1 MVKLKTYQLR
11 AEKEVTEKTTNIV
24 VNINKHSSVPKY
36 IQVADSIA
44 KDIMNGKIEKE
55 QRMPSI
61 NELSDSCSLSRDTI
75 EKAYK
80 ILQDRDLVFPV
91 KGVGNFATIGT
102 NESQID
108 ILFLINKPSSYKMEV
123 YNAFVNTMGS
133 KAHVNMYLY
142 YCEEQLF
149 INALKK
155 NSNSYDYFVIMP
167 HFKSKAKNH
176 VCYTPK
182 VIKAIETIPKDKLI
196 IIDNSYTEISGNF
209 AAIYQ
214 DYKNDIIHALEE
226 GLEKLKKYKK
236 IILVYPTKLVFPYPT
251 GILVGFIKFCE
262 QYGFEFEILD
272 EIYDDLEFESNEAYI
287 TIEEE
292 DLVHLVQQ
300 IREKNW
306 IMGKD
311 IGVISYNETPLKALL
326 GITVISTDFRGMG
339 EAAAKLVLNNKKEI
353 SKNPFN
359 YIERNSL

>member
-1 MVKLKTYQLR
+1 MI
-11 AEKEVTEKTTNIV
+11 EKSPSIV
-24 VNINKHSSVPKY
+24 VRINKHSSIPKF
-36 IQVADSIA
+36 IQVADSISE
-44 KDIMNGKIEKE
+44 DISNGNIKKQ
-55 QRMPSI
+55 QRIPSI
-61 NELSDSCSLSRDTI
+61 NDLSDSSRLSRDTI

-80 ILQDRDLVFPV
+80 ILRERDLIFSV
-91 KGVGNFATIGT
+91 KGKGYFTAGNDSESKSTIF
-102 NESQID
+102 
-108 ILFLINKPSSYKMEV
+108 FLINKPSSYKMEV
-123 YNAFVNTMGS
+123 YNAFVNKIGN
-133 KAHVNMYLY
+133 KADVDMYLY
-142 YCEEQLF
+142 YCDEQLF

-155 NSNSYDYFVIMP
+155 NINSYNYFVIMP
-167 HFKSKAKNH
+167 HFKSKSKNH

-182 VIKAIETIPKDKLI
+182 VIKAIETIPKEKLI
-196 IIDNSYTEISGNF
+196 IIDNSYTEISGTF

-214 DYKNDIIHALEE
+214 DYKEDIIHALEE

-272 EIYDDLEFESNEAYI
+272 KIYDELEFESKEAYI

-300 IREKNW
+300 IREKNLV
-306 IMGKD
+306 MGED
-311 IGVISYNETPLKALL
+311 IGLISYNETPLKALL
-326 GITVISTDFRGMG
+326 GITVISTDFKGMG
-339 EAAAKLVLNNKKEI
+339 EATAELVLSNKKDI

>member
-1 MVKLKTYQLR
+1 MNKVS
-11 AEKEVTEKTTNIV
+11 EKSIDIVINIS
-24 VNINKHSSVPKY
+24 NYSSIPKY
-36 IQVADSIA
+36 IQVADSIT
-44 KDIMNGKIEKE
+44 KDILNGKIKKE
-55 QRMPSI
+55 HRLPSI
-61 NELSDSCSLSRDTI
+61 NDLSDSCSMSRDTI

-80 ILQDRDLVFPV
+80 LLRERNLIYSV
-91 KGVGNFATIGT
+91 KGIGNFIVE
-102 NESQID
+102 NDSK
-108 ILFLINKPSSYKMEV
+108 LKRSVFFLINKPSSYKMEV
-123 YNAFVNTMGS
+123 YNAFVNTIGN
-133 KAHVNMYLY
+133 KAHINMYLY
-142 YCEEQLF
+142 YCEEHLF

-155 NSNSYDYFVIMP
+155 NLDNHNYIVIMP

-182 VIKAIETIPKDKLI
+182 VIKAIETIPKKKLI
-196 IIDNSYTEISGNF
+196 IIDNSYTEISGTF

-214 DYKNDIIHALEE
+214 DYKEDIIHALEE

-262 QYGFEFEILD
+262 LHGFEFEILD
-272 EIYDDLEFESNEAYI
+272 EIYDGLEFETKEAYI

-300 IREKNW
+300 IREKNL
-306 IMGKD
+306 IIGKD

-326 GITVISTDFRGMG
+326 GITVISTNFKRMG
-339 EAAAKLVLNNKKEI
+339 EEAAKLVLSNKKEI